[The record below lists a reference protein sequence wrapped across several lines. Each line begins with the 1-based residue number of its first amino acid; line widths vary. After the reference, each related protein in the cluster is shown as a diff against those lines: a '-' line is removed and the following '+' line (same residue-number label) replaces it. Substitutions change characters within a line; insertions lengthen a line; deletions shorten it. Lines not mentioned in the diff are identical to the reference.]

1 MGKRFAT
8 TRQSIADF
16 KRQVNQRAS
25 VACYGMISAHWGRL
39 RTRPFFGWIVDTAKS
54 LFRHYCRVIVAGKC
68 KPYFGVLKPSSPQLE

>member
-1 MGKRFAT
+1 MSFA
-8 TRQSIADF
+8 D
-16 KRQVNQRAS
+16 S
-25 VACYGMISAHWGRL
+25 VFPRCHEAL